1 MTGPGE
7 TAQLDA
13 VPEHLI
19 RQVRAQL
26 ANGTLPPTVPAVAAV
41 FRAASGRL
49 DPEQLNLLAEAVCEQ
64 FQGTDPVATL
74 LADPEVTDI
83 LINNPDEIW
92 VERANQLER
101 VQAGFPDEQSV
112 RRFAQRLAVQAGR
125 RLDDAAPFVDARLP
139 DGCRLHAVL
148 APLAVGGTCV
158 SLRVP
163 ARHRFTLDSL
173 RDVGALNEDGL
184 TVLTAIV
191 ARRLPFMITGGA
203 GTGKTTLLSAMLS
216 AADPGERLILVEDC
230 SELAPDHPHVVRLES
245 RPANQERK
253 GEITLRDLI
262 RQALRMRPSRV
273 VLGEA
278 RGPEI
283 IDLLNALN
291 TGHEGGCATVHANR
305 AQDLPQRI
313 ESLAMLA
320 GVSREAVHSQLAAA
334 LRLAVHLER
343 DEFGHRYVQAVAVL
357 RRRNSIGPVQAALA
371 LTFDTKG
378 TTREWTGYS
387 QLARELGWTV
397 PSQPAGPEG
406 RTFEQAVA
414 SAFPAANPPL
424 PFPRGSR

>member
-1 MTGPGE
+1 MTGPADPSSARPNHAAESVG
-7 TAQLDA
+7 
-13 VPEHLI
+13 PLI
-19 RQVRAQL
+19 D
-26 ANGTLPPTVPAVAAV
+26 PA
-41 FRAASGRL
+41 
-49 DPEQLNLLAEAVCEQ
+49 
-64 FQGTDPVATL
+64 DPVAIL
-74 LADPEVTDI
+74 LADPDVTDV

-92 VERANQLER
+92 VERANRLER

-125 RLDDAAPFVDARLP
+125 RLDDASPFVDARLP
-139 DGCRLHAVL
+139 DGSRLHAVL

-163 ARHRFTLDSL
+163 GRRRFTLDSL
-173 RDVGALNEDGL
+173 RTLGTLNSDGHRALS
-184 TVLTAIV
+184 AIV
-191 ARRLPFMITGGA
+191 SRRLPFMITGGA

-216 AADPGERLILVEDC
+216 GVDPGERLILVEDC
-230 SELAPDHPHVVRLES
+230 SELTPDHPHVVRLES
-245 RPANQERK
+245 RPPNQERK

-278 RGPEI
+278 RGPEV

-320 GVSREAVHSQLAAA
+320 GVGREAVHSQMAAA
-334 LRLAVHLER
+334 LRIAVHLER
-343 DEFGHRYVQAVAVL
+343 DELGHRYLQAIAVL

-378 TTREWTGYS
+378 ATREWTGYA
-387 QLARELGWTV
+387 QLAQDLGWIT
-397 PSQPAGPEG
+397 SNEPADPEG
-406 RTFEQAVA
+406 RTFEQEVA
-414 SAFPAANPPL
+414 RAFPAADRSL
-424 PFPRGSR
+424 LFPGAKR